1 MQAVTTLMMDRRI
14 VRASALAV
22 GLIVAGCG
30 SDVVSTSQATGSG
43 DAPQVT
49 DAAQVADAAQVDDT
63 LQTADTPETD
73 DAPQATEATEAAP
86 PDVSP
91 SDAADAN
98 EPLLQTS
105 DDARDIE
112 VLSVVDGSISS
123 IRSAVDGDRPV
134 LLWFWAP
141 H

>member
-1 MQAVTTLMMDRRI
+1 MQAVTTLMMNRRI

-22 GLIVAGCG
+22 GLVVAGCG
-30 SDVVSTSQATGSG
+30 NDVVSTSQATGSG

-49 DAAQVADAAQVDDT
+49 EAVQVDDT
-63 LQTADTPETD
+63 LQSADAPETD

>member
-1 MQAVTTLMMDRRI
+1 MMKRRI

-22 GLIVAGCG
+22 GLVVAGCG
-30 SDVVSTSQATGSG
+30 SDAVSTSEAASSA
-43 DAPQVT
+43 DAPQI
-49 DAAQVADAAQVDDT
+49 ADAPQ
-63 LQTADTPETD
+63 TD
-73 DAPQATEATEAAP
+73 DAPQTTDALVADDAPETADAPEATP

-91 SDAADAN
+91 SDAAKAN

-123 IRSAVDGDRPV
+123 IRAAVDGDRPV

>member
-1 MQAVTTLMMDRRI
+1 MMRKRI
-14 VRASALAV
+14 VGACALAV
-22 GLIVAGCG
+22 GLVVAGCG
-30 SDVVSTSQATGSG
+30 SGGVSTSESAGSA
-43 DAPQVT
+43 DAPQV
-49 DAAQVADAAQVDDT
+49 VADAPQTDDT
-63 LQTADTPETD
+63 PQTDEASEPEPSEAADASE
-73 DAPQATEATEAAP
+73 TEAAPETTDAPEATP

-91 SDAADAN
+91 SDAAEAN

-123 IRSAVDGDRPV
+123 IRAAVDGDRPV

>member
-1 MQAVTTLMMDRRI
+1 MQAVTALMMNRRI

-49 DAAQVADAAQVDDT
+49 DAAQVDDT

>member
-1 MQAVTTLMMDRRI
+1 MQAVTTLMMNRRI

-22 GLIVAGCG
+22 GLVVAGCG
-30 SDVVSTSQATGSG
+30 SDVVSTSEATGSG

-49 DAAQVADAAQVDDT
+49 DAAQIDNTPQTADAPETNGAPQPTDAPEAAPSDVSPADAA
-63 LQTADTPETD
+63 
-73 DAPQATEATEAAP
+73 
-86 PDVSP
+86 S
-91 SDAADAN
+91 AN

-105 DDARDIE
+105 EDARDIE